1 MNYLEIE
8 SVVGR
13 EILDSRGNP
22 TVEAEITL
30 ADGTVA
36 RGCAPSGASTGE
48 FEALELRDGDKSRY
62 LGKGVTKAVE
72 NINTVIADAVVG
84 MDASDIYAI
93 DAAMIKADGTKDKS
107 NLGANAILAVSI
119 AACRAAAASLE
130 MPLYRFLGGVNG
142 NRLPV
147 PMMNILNGGA
157 HATNTVDTQEF
168 MIMPVGAPS
177 FKEALR
183 WCAEVFHALAAILK
197 SKGLATSVGDEGG
210 FAPNLSSDEETI
222 ETILAAIEKAG
233 YQTAEQVQA
242 AIAASGHAHFEVAE
256 TDPTAEGFAAQANVM
271 YLYMNSKTKHYD
283 IYAKV
288 GESVVL
294 LDDTTVDLSE
304 YAKTADVTS
313 AISTAIAA
321 LNIDQYATDEDL
333 TAAVARVTALETAV
347 ANVYTKK
354 EVDDK
359 LAAKMNKAD
368 MDAYATDEE
377 AQQAAATA
385 VAGAQA
391 SDTEFN
397 AAMNEVWTP
406 TEG

>member
-1 MNYLEIE
+1 M
-8 SVVGR
+8 
-13 EILDSRGNP
+13 
-22 TVEAEITL
+22 
-30 ADGTVA
+30 
-36 RGCAPSGASTGE
+36 
-48 FEALELRDGDKSRY
+48 GD
-62 LGKGVTKAVE
+62 
-72 NINTVIADAVVG
+72 
-84 MDASDIYAI
+84 
-93 DAAMIKADGTKDKS
+93 
-107 NLGANAILAVSI
+107 
-119 AACRAAAASLE
+119 
-130 MPLYRFLGGVNG
+130 
-142 NRLPV
+142 
-147 PMMNILNGGA
+147 
-157 HATNTVDTQEF
+157 
-168 MIMPVGAPS
+168 
-177 FKEALR
+177 
-183 WCAEVFHALAAILK
+183 
-197 SKGLATSVGDEGG
+197 
-210 FAPNLSSDEETI
+210 
-222 ETILAAIEKAG
+222 IEKAG

-256 TDPTAEGFAAQANVM
+256 TDPTAEGFEAQANVM

-333 TAAVARVTALETAV
+333 TAIETAI

-359 LAAKMNKAD
+359 LATKMDKAD
-368 MDAYATDEE
+368 MDTYATDEE
-377 AQQAAATA
+377 AQQAAANA

-406 TEG
+406 TKG

>member
-1 MNYLEIE
+1 MSKFVNLEQIKVLANKVKSE
-8 SVVGR
+8 DAALGTKLETVTTKVDNLVAAGGEANILEGVKVNGAALAISDKMVDILIASGEENGTISVNGAAVAIKG
-13 EILDSRGNP
+13 LAALAYKS
-22 TVEAEITL
+22 EITEDEL
-30 ADGTVA
+30 G
-36 RGCAPSGASTGE
+36 
-48 FEALELRDGDKSRY
+48 EAL
-62 LGKGVTKAVE
+62 KA
-72 NINTVIADAVVG
+72 
-84 MDASDIYAI
+84 
-93 DAAMIKADGTKDKS
+93 
-107 NLGANAILAVSI
+107 SI
-119 AACRAAAASLE
+119 AAKA
-130 MPLYRFLGGVNG
+130 
-142 NRLPV
+142 
-147 PMMNILNGGA
+147 
-157 HATNTVDTQEF
+157 
-168 MIMPVGAPS
+168 
-177 FKEALR
+177 
-183 WCAEVFHALAAILK
+183 
-197 SKGLATSVGDEGG
+197 
-210 FAPNLSSDEETI
+210 
-222 ETILAAIEKAG
+222 KAG

-256 TDPTAEGFAAQANVM
+256 TDPTAEGFEAQANVM

-304 YAKTADVTS
+304 YAKTADMTS

-333 TAAVARVTALETAV
+333 AAAVGRVTALETAV

>member
-1 MNYLEIE
+1 M
-8 SVVGR
+8 
-13 EILDSRGNP
+13 
-22 TVEAEITL
+22 
-30 ADGTVA
+30 
-36 RGCAPSGASTGE
+36 
-48 FEALELRDGDKSRY
+48 GD
-62 LGKGVTKAVE
+62 
-72 NINTVIADAVVG
+72 
-84 MDASDIYAI
+84 
-93 DAAMIKADGTKDKS
+93 
-107 NLGANAILAVSI
+107 
-119 AACRAAAASLE
+119 
-130 MPLYRFLGGVNG
+130 
-142 NRLPV
+142 
-147 PMMNILNGGA
+147 
-157 HATNTVDTQEF
+157 
-168 MIMPVGAPS
+168 
-177 FKEALR
+177 
-183 WCAEVFHALAAILK
+183 
-197 SKGLATSVGDEGG
+197 
-210 FAPNLSSDEETI
+210 
-222 ETILAAIEKAG
+222 IEKAG

-242 AIAASGHAHFEVAE
+242 AIAASGHAHFEVAK
-256 TDPTAEGFAAQANVM
+256 TDPTAEGFEAQANVM

-321 LNIDQYATDEDL
+321 LNIDQYATDDDL
-333 TAAVARVTALETAV
+333 TAAVGRVTDLETAI

-359 LAAKMNKAD
+359 LAAKMDKAS

-391 SDTEFN
+391 TDTEFN

-406 TEG
+406 SEG

>member
-1 MNYLEIE
+1 MSKFVNLEQIKVLANKVKSE
-8 SVVGR
+8 DAALGTKLETVATKVDNLVAAGGEANILEGVKVNGAALAISDKMVDILIASGEENGTISVNGAAVAIKG
-13 EILDSRGNP
+13 LAALAYKS
-22 TVEAEITL
+22 EITEDEL
-30 ADGTVA
+30 G
-36 RGCAPSGASTGE
+36 
-48 FEALELRDGDKSRY
+48 EAL
-62 LGKGVTKAVE
+62 KA
-72 NINTVIADAVVG
+72 
-84 MDASDIYAI
+84 
-93 DAAMIKADGTKDKS
+93 
-107 NLGANAILAVSI
+107 SI
-119 AACRAAAASLE
+119 AAK
-130 MPLYRFLGGVNG
+130 
-142 NRLPV
+142 
-147 PMMNILNGGA
+147 
-157 HATNTVDTQEF
+157 ATKADLDALTV
-168 MIMPVGAPS
+168 
-177 FKEALR
+177 R
-183 WCAEVFHALAAILK
+183 
-197 SKGLATSVGDEGG
+197 VGD
-210 FAPNLSSDEETI
+210 
-222 ETILAAIEKAG
+222 IEKAG

-256 TDPTAEGFAAQANVM
+256 TDPTAEGFEAQANVM

-304 YAKTADVTS
+304 YAKTADMTS

-321 LNIDQYATDEDL
+321 LNIDQYATDDL
-333 TAAVARVTALETAV
+333 TAAVGRVTALETAI

-359 LAAKMNKAD
+359 LATKMDKAS

-377 AQQAAATA
+377 AQQAAANA

>member
-1 MNYLEIE
+1 MSKFVNLEQIKVLANKVKSE
-8 SVVGR
+8 DAALGTKLETVTTKVDNLVAAGGEANILEGVKVNGAALAISDKMVDILIASGEENGTISVNGAAVAIKG
-13 EILDSRGNP
+13 LAALAYKS
-22 TVEAEITL
+22 EITEDEL
-30 ADGTVA
+30 G
-36 RGCAPSGASTGE
+36 
-48 FEALELRDGDKSRY
+48 EAL
-62 LGKGVTKAVE
+62 KA
-72 NINTVIADAVVG
+72 
-84 MDASDIYAI
+84 
-93 DAAMIKADGTKDKS
+93 
-107 NLGANAILAVSI
+107 SI
-119 AACRAAAASLE
+119 AAK
-130 MPLYRFLGGVNG
+130 
-142 NRLPV
+142 
-147 PMMNILNGGA
+147 
-157 HATNTVDTQEF
+157 ATKADLDALTV
-168 MIMPVGAPS
+168 
-177 FKEALR
+177 R
-183 WCAEVFHALAAILK
+183 
-197 SKGLATSVGDEGG
+197 VGD
-210 FAPNLSSDEETI
+210 
-222 ETILAAIEKAG
+222 IEKAG

-256 TDPTAEGFAAQANVM
+256 TDPTAEGFEAQANVM

-304 YAKTADVTS
+304 YAKTDDVTS

-321 LNIDQYATDEDL
+321 LNIDQYATDDDL
-333 TAAVARVTALETAV
+333 TAAVERVTALETAI

-359 LAAKMNKAD
+359 LATKMDKAD
-368 MDAYATDEE
+368 MDTYATDEE
-377 AQQAAATA
+377 AQQAAANA

>member
-1 MNYLEIE
+1 MSKFVNLEQIKVLANKVKSE
-8 SVVGR
+8 DAALGTKLETVTTKVDNLVAAGGEANILEGVKVNGAALAISDKMVDILIASGEENGTISVNGAAVAIKG
-13 EILDSRGNP
+13 LAALAYKS
-22 TVEAEITL
+22 EITEDEL
-30 ADGTVA
+30 G
-36 RGCAPSGASTGE
+36 
-48 FEALELRDGDKSRY
+48 EAL
-62 LGKGVTKAVE
+62 KA
-72 NINTVIADAVVG
+72 
-84 MDASDIYAI
+84 
-93 DAAMIKADGTKDKS
+93 
-107 NLGANAILAVSI
+107 SI
-119 AACRAAAASLE
+119 AAK
-130 MPLYRFLGGVNG
+130 
-142 NRLPV
+142 
-147 PMMNILNGGA
+147 
-157 HATNTVDTQEF
+157 ATKADLDALTV
-168 MIMPVGAPS
+168 
-177 FKEALR
+177 R
-183 WCAEVFHALAAILK
+183 
-197 SKGLATSVGDEGG
+197 VGD
-210 FAPNLSSDEETI
+210 
-222 ETILAAIEKAG
+222 IEKAG

-256 TDPTAEGFAAQANVM
+256 TDPTAEGFEAQANVM

-321 LNIDQYATDEDL
+321 LNIDQYATDDL
-333 TAAVARVTALETAV
+333 TAAVERVTALETAI

-359 LAAKMNKAD
+359 LATKMDKAS

-377 AQQAAATA
+377 AQQAAANA

-391 SDTEFN
+391 TDTEFN

>member
-1 MNYLEIE
+1 MSKFVNLEQIKVLANKVKSE
-8 SVVGR
+8 DAALGTKLETVTTKVDNLVAAGGEANILEGVKVNGAALAISDKMVDILIASGEENGTISVNGAAVAIKG
-13 EILDSRGNP
+13 LAALAYKS
-22 TVEAEITL
+22 EITEDEL
-30 ADGTVA
+30 G
-36 RGCAPSGASTGE
+36 
-48 FEALELRDGDKSRY
+48 EAL
-62 LGKGVTKAVE
+62 KA
-72 NINTVIADAVVG
+72 
-84 MDASDIYAI
+84 
-93 DAAMIKADGTKDKS
+93 
-107 NLGANAILAVSI
+107 SI
-119 AACRAAAASLE
+119 AAK
-130 MPLYRFLGGVNG
+130 
-142 NRLPV
+142 
-147 PMMNILNGGA
+147 
-157 HATNTVDTQEF
+157 ATKADLDALTV
-168 MIMPVGAPS
+168 
-177 FKEALR
+177 R
-183 WCAEVFHALAAILK
+183 
-197 SKGLATSVGDEGG
+197 VGD
-210 FAPNLSSDEETI
+210 
-222 ETILAAIEKAG
+222 IEKAG

-256 TDPTAEGFAAQANVM
+256 TDPTAEGFEAQANVM

-304 YAKTADVTS
+304 YAKTADMTS
-313 AISTAIAA
+313 AISTAISTAIAA

-333 TAAVARVTALETAV
+333 AAAVGRVTALETAV

>member
-1 MNYLEIE
+1 
-8 SVVGR
+8 
-13 EILDSRGNP
+13 
-22 TVEAEITL
+22 
-30 ADGTVA
+30 
-36 RGCAPSGASTGE
+36 
-48 FEALELRDGDKSRY
+48 
-62 LGKGVTKAVE
+62 
-72 NINTVIADAVVG
+72 
-84 MDASDIYAI
+84 
-93 DAAMIKADGTKDKS
+93 
-107 NLGANAILAVSI
+107 
-119 AACRAAAASLE
+119 
-130 MPLYRFLGGVNG
+130 
-142 NRLPV
+142 
-147 PMMNILNGGA
+147 
-157 HATNTVDTQEF
+157 
-168 MIMPVGAPS
+168 
-177 FKEALR
+177 
-183 WCAEVFHALAAILK
+183 
-197 SKGLATSVGDEGG
+197 VGD
-210 FAPNLSSDEETI
+210 
-222 ETILAAIEKAG
+222 IEKAG

-256 TDPTAEGFAAQANVM
+256 TDPTAEGFEAQTNVM

-333 TAAVARVTALETAV
+333 TAAVGRVTALETAI

-359 LAAKMNKAD
+359 LATKMNKAD
-368 MDAYATDEE
+368 MDTYATDEE
-377 AQQAAATA
+377 AQQAAANA

-406 TEG
+406 TKG

>member
-1 MNYLEIE
+1 MSKFVNLEQIKVLANKVKSE
-8 SVVGR
+8 DAALGTKLETVTTKVDNLVAAGGEANILEGVKVNGAALAISDKMVDILIASGEENGTISVNGAAVAIKG
-13 EILDSRGNP
+13 LAALAYKS
-22 TVEAEITL
+22 EITEDEL
-30 ADGTVA
+30 G
-36 RGCAPSGASTGE
+36 
-48 FEALELRDGDKSRY
+48 EAL
-62 LGKGVTKAVE
+62 KA
-72 NINTVIADAVVG
+72 
-84 MDASDIYAI
+84 
-93 DAAMIKADGTKDKS
+93 
-107 NLGANAILAVSI
+107 SI
-119 AACRAAAASLE
+119 AAK
-130 MPLYRFLGGVNG
+130 
-142 NRLPV
+142 
-147 PMMNILNGGA
+147 
-157 HATNTVDTQEF
+157 ATKADLDALTV
-168 MIMPVGAPS
+168 
-177 FKEALR
+177 R
-183 WCAEVFHALAAILK
+183 
-197 SKGLATSVGDEGG
+197 VGD
-210 FAPNLSSDEETI
+210 
-222 ETILAAIEKAG
+222 IEKAG

-256 TDPTAEGFAAQANVM
+256 TDPTAEGFEAQANVM

-321 LNIDQYATDEDL
+321 LNIDQYATDDL
-333 TAAVARVTALETAV
+333 TAAVERVTALETAI

-359 LAAKMNKAD
+359 LATKMDKAS

-377 AQQAAATA
+377 AQQAAANA

-391 SDTEFN
+391 TDTEFN

-406 TEG
+406 SEG

>member
-1 MNYLEIE
+1 M
-8 SVVGR
+8 
-13 EILDSRGNP
+13 
-22 TVEAEITL
+22 
-30 ADGTVA
+30 
-36 RGCAPSGASTGE
+36 
-48 FEALELRDGDKSRY
+48 GD
-62 LGKGVTKAVE
+62 
-72 NINTVIADAVVG
+72 
-84 MDASDIYAI
+84 
-93 DAAMIKADGTKDKS
+93 
-107 NLGANAILAVSI
+107 
-119 AACRAAAASLE
+119 
-130 MPLYRFLGGVNG
+130 
-142 NRLPV
+142 
-147 PMMNILNGGA
+147 
-157 HATNTVDTQEF
+157 
-168 MIMPVGAPS
+168 
-177 FKEALR
+177 
-183 WCAEVFHALAAILK
+183 
-197 SKGLATSVGDEGG
+197 
-210 FAPNLSSDEETI
+210 
-222 ETILAAIEKAG
+222 IEKAG

-256 TDPTAEGFAAQANVM
+256 TDPTAEGFEAQANVM

-313 AISTAIAA
+313 AISAAITA
-321 LNIDQYATDEDL
+321 LNIDQYATDDDL
-333 TAAVARVTALETAV
+333 TAAVERVTALETAI

-359 LAAKMNKAD
+359 LATKMDKAG

-377 AQQAAATA
+377 AAQAAADA

>member
-1 MNYLEIE
+1 MSKFVNLEQIKVLANKVKSE
-8 SVVGR
+8 DAALGTKLETVTTKVDNLVAAGGEANILEGVKVNGAALAISDKMVDILIASGEENGTISVNGAAVAIKG
-13 EILDSRGNP
+13 LAALAYKS
-22 TVEAEITL
+22 EITEDEL
-30 ADGTVA
+30 G
-36 RGCAPSGASTGE
+36 
-48 FEALELRDGDKSRY
+48 EAL
-62 LGKGVTKAVE
+62 KA
-72 NINTVIADAVVG
+72 
-84 MDASDIYAI
+84 
-93 DAAMIKADGTKDKS
+93 
-107 NLGANAILAVSI
+107 SI
-119 AACRAAAASLE
+119 AAK
-130 MPLYRFLGGVNG
+130 
-142 NRLPV
+142 
-147 PMMNILNGGA
+147 
-157 HATNTVDTQEF
+157 ATKADLDALTV
-168 MIMPVGAPS
+168 
-177 FKEALR
+177 R
-183 WCAEVFHALAAILK
+183 
-197 SKGLATSVGDEGG
+197 VGD
-210 FAPNLSSDEETI
+210 
-222 ETILAAIEKAG
+222 IEKAG

-256 TDPTAEGFAAQANVM
+256 TDPTAEGFEAQTNVM

-321 LNIDQYATDEDL
+321 LNIDQYATDDL
-333 TAAVARVTALETAV
+333 TAAVERVTALETAI

-359 LAAKMNKAD
+359 LATKMDKAD
-368 MDAYATDEE
+368 METYATDEE
-377 AQQAAATA
+377 AKQAAANA

>member
-1 MNYLEIE
+1 MSKFVNLEQIKVLANKVKSE
-8 SVVGR
+8 DAALGTKLETVTTKVDNLVAAGGEANILEGVKVNGAALAISDKMVDILIASGEENGTISVNGAAVAIKG
-13 EILDSRGNP
+13 LAALAYKS
-22 TVEAEITL
+22 EITEDEL
-30 ADGTVA
+30 G
-36 RGCAPSGASTGE
+36 
-48 FEALELRDGDKSRY
+48 EAL
-62 LGKGVTKAVE
+62 KA
-72 NINTVIADAVVG
+72 
-84 MDASDIYAI
+84 
-93 DAAMIKADGTKDKS
+93 
-107 NLGANAILAVSI
+107 SI
-119 AACRAAAASLE
+119 AAK
-130 MPLYRFLGGVNG
+130 
-142 NRLPV
+142 
-147 PMMNILNGGA
+147 
-157 HATNTVDTQEF
+157 ATKADLDALTV
-168 MIMPVGAPS
+168 
-177 FKEALR
+177 R
-183 WCAEVFHALAAILK
+183 
-197 SKGLATSVGDEGG
+197 VGD
-210 FAPNLSSDEETI
+210 
-222 ETILAAIEKAG
+222 IEKAG

-256 TDPTAEGFAAQANVM
+256 TDPTAEGFEAQANVM

-321 LNIDQYATDEDL
+321 LNIDQYATDDL
-333 TAAVARVTALETAV
+333 TAAVERVTALETAI

-359 LAAKMNKAD
+359 LATKMDKAD
-368 MDAYATDEE
+368 MDTYATDEE
-377 AQQAAATA
+377 AQQAAANA

-391 SDTEFN
+391 TDTEFN

>member
-1 MNYLEIE
+1 M
-8 SVVGR
+8 
-13 EILDSRGNP
+13 
-22 TVEAEITL
+22 
-30 ADGTVA
+30 
-36 RGCAPSGASTGE
+36 
-48 FEALELRDGDKSRY
+48 GD
-62 LGKGVTKAVE
+62 
-72 NINTVIADAVVG
+72 
-84 MDASDIYAI
+84 
-93 DAAMIKADGTKDKS
+93 
-107 NLGANAILAVSI
+107 
-119 AACRAAAASLE
+119 
-130 MPLYRFLGGVNG
+130 
-142 NRLPV
+142 
-147 PMMNILNGGA
+147 
-157 HATNTVDTQEF
+157 
-168 MIMPVGAPS
+168 
-177 FKEALR
+177 
-183 WCAEVFHALAAILK
+183 
-197 SKGLATSVGDEGG
+197 
-210 FAPNLSSDEETI
+210 
-222 ETILAAIEKAG
+222 IEKAG

-333 TAAVARVTALETAV
+333 TAAVARVTALETAI

-359 LAAKMNKAD
+359 LATKMDKAD
-368 MDAYATDEE
+368 MDTYATDEE

-391 SDTEFN
+391 TDTEFN

>member
-1 MNYLEIE
+1 MSKFVNLEQIKVLANKVKSE
-8 SVVGR
+8 DAALGTKLETVTTKVDNLVAAGGEANILEGVKVNGAALAISDKMVDILIASGEENGTISVNGAAVAIKG
-13 EILDSRGNP
+13 L
-22 TVEAEITL
+22 AALAYEITEDEL
-30 ADGTVA
+30 G
-36 RGCAPSGASTGE
+36 
-48 FEALELRDGDKSRY
+48 EAL
-62 LGKGVTKAVE
+62 KA
-72 NINTVIADAVVG
+72 
-84 MDASDIYAI
+84 
-93 DAAMIKADGTKDKS
+93 
-107 NLGANAILAVSI
+107 SI
-119 AACRAAAASLE
+119 AAK
-130 MPLYRFLGGVNG
+130 
-142 NRLPV
+142 
-147 PMMNILNGGA
+147 
-157 HATNTVDTQEF
+157 ATKADLDALTV
-168 MIMPVGAPS
+168 
-177 FKEALR
+177 R
-183 WCAEVFHALAAILK
+183 
-197 SKGLATSVGDEGG
+197 VGD
-210 FAPNLSSDEETI
+210 
-222 ETILAAIEKAG
+222 IEKAG

-256 TDPTAEGFAAQANVM
+256 TDPTAEGFEAQANVM

-321 LNIDQYATDEDL
+321 LNIDQYATDDDR
-333 TAAVARVTALETAV
+333 TAAVARVTALETAI

-359 LAAKMNKAD
+359 LAAKMDKAS

-377 AQQAAATA
+377 AQQAAANA

-406 TEG
+406 TKG